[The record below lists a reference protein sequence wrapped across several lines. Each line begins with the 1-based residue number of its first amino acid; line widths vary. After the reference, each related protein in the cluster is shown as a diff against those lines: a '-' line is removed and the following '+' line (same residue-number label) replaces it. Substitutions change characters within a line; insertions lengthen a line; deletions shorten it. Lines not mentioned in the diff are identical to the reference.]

1 MPASA
6 HIDKHAKPI
15 PQEPDNAGIPVRR
28 LVFDIPEPPRYF
40 LADNATAT
48 TFITVLSAVFPP
60 GERFFIESV
69 RRFRDRIADPELKAA
84 VRGFIGQEAIHG
96 REHDRLNELL
106 IGRGLNTR
114 VPELGIRGGLNV
126 LERCS
131 ASQQLACT
139 ALMEHFTAL
148 LGEVLLEDDEF
159 QALGDSDLLQLFL
172 WHALEELEHKAVTY
186 DVYSLVANRRWERWL
201 AFPLVTATLVPP
213 ILVSW
218 AWLMWKEGKLTDR
231 QDLQEGLTLL
241 FGRKGLVSRALG
253 KMGLYA
259 RSDFH
264 PDKKDTRALVA
275 HWRERLFGEQGT
287 LTGQVGH

>member
-6 HIDKHAKPI
+6 HINKNDKAASR
-15 PQEPDNAGIPVRR
+15 DRDSTGITVRR
-28 LVFDIPEPPRYF
+28 LEFDIPQPPRYF
-40 LADNATAT
+40 LAGNATAT
-48 TFITVLSAVFPP
+48 TFIAVLSAIFPP

-69 RRFRDRIADPELKAA
+69 RRYRDRIDDPDLKAA

-114 VPELGIRGGLNV
+114 VPEQGIRAGLAL

-148 LGEVLLEDDEF
+148 LGEVLLEDEEF
-159 QALGDSDLLQLFL
+159 QALGDGEVLQLFL

-186 DVYSLVANRRWERWL
+186 DVYNRVGNRRWERWL
-201 AFPLVTATLVPP
+201 AFPLVTVTLAPP

-218 AWLMWKEGKLTDR
+218 AWLMLREGKLTDR
-231 QDLQEGLTLL
+231 EDIREGMTLL
-241 FGRKGLVSRALG
+241 FGRRGLVSQALG
-253 KMGLYA
+253 KMGLYV
-259 RSDFH
+259 RPDFH
-264 PDKKDTRALVA
+264 PDKKDTQPLVA
-275 HWRERLFGEQGT
+275 RWRERLFGEQGT
-287 LTGQVGH
+287 LTKRVGH